1 MAKIKVNHPI
11 IFGIVALTE
20 IPIILAWLW
29 MTGDYREPRFNE
41 WPVTEWLVNYQGGFV
56 RRGLIG
62 ELLLAI
68 SDPLTGILPNLYRL
82 VLSSYFIYILVFFTV
97 YFTAKIKNYRVL
109 LIALIIQGGI
119 YHMGISADFYTRK
132 ENLFLILFGLLCL
145 LYIFATRRQ
154 GPPRKKS
161 FITLV
166 SLAII
171 SAPILILIHEAYLFM
186 SFPLTVLLLWIA
198 CKENPSYIYLRL
210 GLMMYILICL
220 IFFIICSI
228 HHGDVILAQAIW
240 DALPLSDRLKIS
252 PAAPYSQFAAIS
264 SIGWSLDQH
273 LSTIYGVLI
282 SGGVY
287 IWIFFVLGNGLSLA
301 FIALTIYPL
310 APEIK
315 PKRIL
320 SVIVIGLFISSGM
333 FFIAADWG
341 RWIAFISNQLILLM
355 FALKGSTLA
364 NDNEQSKYVLFI
376 VRYIYK
382 IKINYLFLFVLIYG
396 LLFQMPECCVQYPHM
411 FVFQSIISSL
421 F

>member
-411 FVFQSIISSL
+411 FVFQSIFTSL